1 MDLFNYQNQN
11 IKNHFQRSTRIDN
24 DLTKD
29 FLDHFIFHSTGKKV
43 LNQITSSINN
53 SNQCAFTLTGPYGT
67 GKSSLAL
74 FLQALLSS
82 DSKIKKQAIQ
92 IANFSKTSGF
102 TKLFLKKKWFIIKII
117 GSKNDP
123 LESLA
128 ETIDQTV
135 KEKWISKGIP
145 SALKTRTKP
154 KINNIVEKLKTLT
167 EELEKKNYALL
178 ILADE
183 MGKFLDYSSSV
194 GSDLN
199 LFQEIAENFSNLKFN
214 KKGLPIFA
222 GILHQP
228 FEEYASNL
236 GRSVQEDWQKVQGR
250 FEDIPFSINAEESI
264 NLISSAINAKNKAFP
279 VARTN
284 CEVLAK
290 TMAGKADNVLSQ
302 GLIKAYPLHPVV
314 TLLLGPIS
322 KQRFGQNE
330 RSIFTFL
337 NSGESFGFLS
347 FINDD
352 KTKPKTVYTPDLL
365 FDYLS
370 NNLEPSILASN
381 LGHAW
386 SEASEAIRRA
396 ETLDDAES
404 IKLAKSITL
413 IDLFG
418 KNISLNASKEVLA
431 TCLNSKTNITKKLQE
446 LEKKKVVI
454 FRKFKKAYALFSGS
468 DIDLDDLAKIN
479 KQKIIDDHEIILS
492 QLPALTP
499 AIAKK
504 HFHETGTQRLF
515 QKFCIVLSS
524 VKKAVE
530 DIIRLDISKISAG
543 SFVYVIKNN
552 ADSKKEFEDKFLELS
567 KIKFPK
573 PTILGFSK
581 GESEFVGY
589 ALEIASLKRV
599 RTTVSAIEGDAV
611 AKKELTGRLNAY
623 QNLLIT
629 ALQNNFEQADWYF
642 NNLRIKKNNLSTI
655 ASSVSSQVFHQTPIL
670 HNELIN
676 REKLSTSAVSGS
688 LNLIMR
694 IFNSSDKEDLGMESH
709 PAEYGMYLSLI
720 KKNNL
725 HIKTKEGYQLAKPSK
740 DNIGLYQLYN
750 LFNDYLKNKKE
761 PVSIQEIFNIFSAQP
776 YGVKTGILPLL
787 VSLFYKINEG
797 SLALY
802 NIDETGRES
811 LITEH
816 TQQIAEKFYQLPED
830 IKIMHVKIEGEKQ
843 EILNNFK
850 DYVEQNYLKK
860 KIKNPTPLNVL
871 KPLVLRAYNLPTF
884 AKKTR
889 AFKNK
894 KVMMLRDELISS
906 QNPFEL
912 LYKKIPAICD
922 EKNPK
927 ELVVVFKSIFDE
939 LDQVYQNMIENMKN
953 TILDVFKTDRNISDI
968 DFKTVKNWA
977 EKVGE
982 NDPFSARYK
991 EFDSEQEWIEQ
1002 IISYAA
1008 AKPANE
1014 WTDKDYDQAV
1024 LKVEDMVRHFIMSYR
1039 LYNLRQQHSDTK
1051 IIDIAIFEGKK
1062 PTRSSKFYKFDPKN
1076 NSSVEKITSEV
1087 LSLLNR
1093 EEISESEKGEVVLNV
1108 LKKIMKFEN
1117 TKKEKKDTA

>member
-11 IKNHFQRSTRIDN
+11 IKNHFQRSIRIDN
-24 DLTKD
+24 DLTKE
-29 FLDHFIFHSTGKKV
+29 FLDHFIFHATGKKV

-74 FLQALLSS
+74 FLQALLSNNN
-82 DSKIKKQAIQ
+82 KIKNQAIQ

-102 TKLFLKKKWFIIKII
+102 SKLFLKKKWFIVKII
-117 GSKNDP
+117 GSKDDP

-128 ETIDQTV
+128 RTIDLTI

-154 KINNIVEKLKTLT
+154 KIESIIEKFKILT

-199 LFQEIAENFSNLKFN
+199 LFQEVAENFSNLKLK
-214 KKGLPIFA
+214 KKGLPVFA

-264 NLISSAINAKNKAFP
+264 NLISSAINSKHKAFP
-279 VARTN
+279 EARKN

-290 TMAGKADNVLSQ
+290 AISGKKDNILTQ
-302 GLIKAYPLHPVV
+302 GLIKAYPLHPIV

-347 FINDD
+347 FINDH
-352 KTKPKTVYTPDLL
+352 KTKPKSVYTPDLL

-396 ETLDDAES
+396 ETLDDAEC
-404 IKLAKSITL
+404 IRLAKSITL

-418 KNISLNASKEVLA
+418 KNISLNASKEILA
-431 TCLNSKTNITKKLQE
+431 TCLSSKSNITKKLQE
-446 LEKKKVVI
+446 LEKKKVAI

-468 DIDLDDLAKIN
+468 DIDLDDLTNIN
-479 KQKIIDDHEIILS
+479 KQKIVDDHEIILS
-492 QLPALTP
+492 QLPSLTP
-499 AIAKK
+499 TIAKK

-515 QKFCIVLSS
+515 QKFCIVLST

-530 DIIRLDISKISAG
+530 DIVRLDIAKISAG
-543 SFVYVIKNN
+543 SFIYVIKNN
-552 ADSKKEFEDKFLELS
+552 ADSKKEFDDKFAELT

-573 PTILGFSK
+573 PTILGFSE
-581 GESEFVGY
+581 GISEFVTY

-599 RTTVSAIEGDAV
+599 RTTVNAIEGDAV
-611 AKKELTGRLNAY
+611 AKKELKGRLNAY
-623 QNLLIT
+623 QNLLINS
-629 ALQNNFEQADWYF
+629 LQNNFEQAEWHF
-642 NNLRIKKNNLSTI
+642 KGLKVKKSNLSTI
-655 ASSVSSQVFHQTPIL
+655 ASSVCSQVFHQTPIL

-676 REKLSTSAVSGS
+676 REKLSTSAVLGS

-694 IFNSSDKEDLGMESH
+694 IFNSSDKENLGMEAH
-709 PAEYGMYLSLI
+709 PAEFGMYLSLI

-725 HIKTKEGYQLAKPSK
+725 HVKTKDGYQLLKPAK
-740 DNIGLYQLYN
+740 DNIGLHQLYN

-761 PVSIQEIFNIFSAQP
+761 PVSLQEIFNIFSAQP

-787 VSLFYKINEG
+787 VGLFYKINEG
-797 SLALY
+797 SFALY
-802 NIDETGRES
+802 NIDESGRES

-816 TQQIAEKFYQLPED
+816 TQQIVEKFYQLPED

-843 EILNNFK
+843 EVLNSFK
-850 DYVEQNYLKK
+850 YYVEQNYLKK

-889 AFKNK
+889 TFKNK
-894 KVMMLRDELISS
+894 KVMMLRDELLST
-906 QNPFEL
+906 QNPYEL
-912 LYKKIPAICD
+912 LYKKIPDICG
-922 EKNPK
+922 EKDPDK
-927 ELVVVFKSIFDE
+927 LVSVFKSIFDE
-939 LDQVYQNMIENMKN
+939 LDQVYKNMIENMKK
-953 TILDVFKTDRNISDI
+953 TILDVFKTDPNISDI
-968 DFKTVKNWA
+968 DFNTVKDWA
-977 EKVGE
+977 EQVGE
-982 NDPFSARYK
+982 NDPFSSRFK
-991 EFDSEQEWIEQ
+991 EFDSDEEWIEQ
-1002 IISYAA
+1002 IISYLL

-1014 WTDKDYDQAV
+1014 WTDNDYNQAV

-1039 LYNLRQQHSDTK
+1039 LYNLRQKHSDTK

-1076 NSSVEKITSEV
+1076 NSSVEKITTEV

-1093 EEISESEKGEVVLNV
+1093 EEISESEKGEIVLNV

-1117 TKKEKKDTA
+1117 IKNKKDTA

>member
-1 MDLFNYQNQN
+1 MDLFNYKNQN

-74 FLQALLSS
+74 FLQALLSN
-82 DSKIKKQAIQ
+82 DGKIKKQAAE
-92 IANFSKTSGF
+92 IAGFSKTANF

-117 GSKNDP
+117 GSKEDP

-128 ETIDQTV
+128 QTIDLTV
-135 KEKWISKGIP
+135 KESWIAKGIP
-145 SALKTRTKP
+145 SALKTKTKP
-154 KINNIVEKLKTLT
+154 KIENIIEKLKTLT

-178 ILADE
+178 VLADE

-199 LFQEIAENFSNLKFN
+199 LFQEIAENFSNLKLK

-264 NLISSAINAKNKAFP
+264 NLISSAINTKNKAFP
-279 VARTN
+279 EARKI
-284 CEVLAK
+284 CDILAK
-290 TMAGKADNVLSQ
+290 AINGKKNNTLSQ
-302 GLIKAYPLHPVV
+302 GLIKAYPLHPTV

-352 KTKPKTVYTPDLL
+352 KTKSKTIYTPDLL

-381 LGHAW
+381 IGHAW

-396 ETLDDAES
+396 ETLDDADS
-404 IKLAKSITL
+404 IKLAKAITL
-413 IDLFG
+413 VDLFG
-418 KNISLNASKEVLA
+418 KNISLNASKEILA
-431 TCLNSKTNITKKLQE
+431 TCVDSKVNITKKLLE
-446 LEKKKVVI
+446 LENKKIVI

-468 DIDLDDLAKIN
+468 DIDLDDLTKIN
-479 KQKIIDDHEIILS
+479 KQKIIDDHDIILS
-492 QLPALTP
+492 QLPSLTP

-552 ADSKKEFEDKFLELS
+552 ADSKKEFEEKFIELS

-581 GESEFVGY
+581 DEVEFVGY

-599 RTTVSAIEGDAV
+599 RSTVSSIEGDAV
-611 AKKELTGRLNAY
+611 AKKELKGRLNAY
-623 QNLLIT
+623 QNLLINS
-629 ALQNNFEQADWYF
+629 LQSNFEEAEWYF
-642 NNLRIKKNNLSTI
+642 NSLKIKKSNLSTI
-655 ASSVSSQVFHQTPIL
+655 ASTVSSQVFHQTPIL

-676 REKLSTSAVSGS
+676 REKLSTSAVMGS

-694 IFNSSDKEDLGMESH
+694 IFNSSEKENLGMEAH
-709 PAEYGMYLSLI
+709 PAEYGIYLSLV
-720 KKNNL
+720 KKNKL
-725 HIKTKEGYQLAKPSK
+725 HIKTKDGYQFVKPTK
-740 DNIGLYQLYN
+740 DNVGLHQLFN
-750 LFNDYLKNKKE
+750 LFNDYLKKKKE
-761 PVSIQEIFNIFSAQP
+761 PVSLQELFNIFSAQP

-797 SLALY
+797 SFALY
-802 NIDETGRES
+802 NVDESGKES

-816 TQQIAEKFYQLPED
+816 AQQVAEKFYQLPED

-843 EILNNFK
+843 EVLDSFK
-850 DYVEQNYLKK
+850 NYVEQSYLKK
-860 KIKNPTPLNVL
+860 KIDNPTPLNVL

-894 KVMMLRDELISS
+894 KVMLLRDEMLST
-906 QNPFEL
+906 QNPYEL
-912 LYKKIPAICD
+912 LYKKIPNICGEND
-922 EKNPK
+922 PNK
-927 ELVVVFKSIFDE
+927 LVTIFKSIFDE
-939 LDQVYQNMIENMKN
+939 LDQVYQNMIENMKK
-953 TILDVFKTDRNISDI
+953 TILDVFKTDRNISDMSFDI
-968 DFKTVKNWA
+968 VKDWA
-977 EKVGE
+977 QQVGE
-982 NDPFSARYK
+982 NDPFSSRFK
-991 EFDSEQEWIEQ
+991 EFETDNEWIEQ

-1051 IIDIAIFEGKK
+1051 IIDVAIFEGKK

-1087 LSLLNR
+1087 LALLNK

-1117 TKKEKKDTA
+1117 TKKDIKDSA